1 MDYMI
6 VNPGKSLYVRLV
18 DGRPT
23 TCTKQY
29 RQRFEYSKARNIV
42 DSLPKTMRKFHFRV
56 EPIPEISPPLEQ
68 GTTNILVASP
78 IERSPYIVPEEVQA
92 WVDRARQCNGLAK
105 DAAARKTDLVH
116 KLSNADKELSN
127 CLHEI
132 ELSRRKNA
140 CNGYKEYRRLKIIL
154 ERRRVIKDELSV
166 VDSILTSD
174 LQSIAMDRIEKV
186 VKNLGKRK
194 FKFRDIDF
202 DDIYASAEGE

>member
-6 VNPGKSLYVRLV
+6 VNPSKSLYVRLV

-78 IERSPYIVPEEVQA
+78 IERPPYIVPEEVQA

>member
-78 IERSPYIVPEEVQA
+78 IERPPYIVPEEVQA

>member
-68 GTTNILVASP
+68 GTTNIPVASP
-78 IERSPYIVPEEVQA
+78 IERPPYIVPEEL
-92 WVDRARQCNGLAK
+92 LA
-105 DAAARKTDLVH
+105 
-116 KLSNADKELSN
+116 
-127 CLHEI
+127 
-132 ELSRRKNA
+132 
-140 CNGYKEYRRLKIIL
+140 
-154 ERRRVIKDELSV
+154 
-166 VDSILTSD
+166 
-174 LQSIAMDRIEKV
+174 
-186 VKNLGKRK
+186 
-194 FKFRDIDF
+194 
-202 DDIYASAEGE
+202 